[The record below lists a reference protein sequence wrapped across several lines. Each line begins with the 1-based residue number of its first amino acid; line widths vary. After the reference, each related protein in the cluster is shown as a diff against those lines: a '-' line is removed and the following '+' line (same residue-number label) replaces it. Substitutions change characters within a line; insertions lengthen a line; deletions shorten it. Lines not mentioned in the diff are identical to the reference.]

1 METHGIFSALKT
13 TYSGISSQLKRMEV
27 ISENIANAEALP
39 DKSGKLYHRKVA
51 LIKDKNVSD
60 SMNFGN
66 QMSLKLNRSASNHLG
81 MGSGS
86 SGSGN
91 LDATPMNIYDVVEV
105 EGEKI
110 IHDPTHPRADEQ
122 GYVKTP
128 NVNVIEEMVDLMATN
143 RAYEANI
150 TVMNAS
156 KTMAKKTFEI

>member
-1 METHGIFSALKT
+1 MDTHGIFSALKT
-13 TYSGISSQLKRMEV
+13 TYSGISSQMKRMEV

-39 DKSGKLYHRKVA
+39 DKGGKLYHRKVA
-51 LIKDKNVSD
+51 LVKDKTISE
-60 SMNFGN
+60 STSFGN
-66 QMSLKLNRSASNHLG
+66 QMSLKLNRSADKHLG

-86 SGSGN
+86 SGLGDLNS
-91 LDATPMNIYDVVEV
+91 TPANIYDVVEV

-110 IHDPTHPRADEQ
+110 IHDPTHPRADEH